1 MTKISLKAMVTPAK
15 KTITTHEIY
24 SKEGIRTERILT
36 HISTGAHGYES
47 LCIDG
52 TSKEL
57 GKECHIIKEDSLPIT
72 CPICMAIWFDSFTFN
87 ETDFDL
93 AEKDGWVSSKMPRQ
107 KLKCLD
113 G

>member
-1 MTKISLKAMVTPAK
+1 MVTPAK

-36 HISTGAHGYES
+36 HISTGVHGYES